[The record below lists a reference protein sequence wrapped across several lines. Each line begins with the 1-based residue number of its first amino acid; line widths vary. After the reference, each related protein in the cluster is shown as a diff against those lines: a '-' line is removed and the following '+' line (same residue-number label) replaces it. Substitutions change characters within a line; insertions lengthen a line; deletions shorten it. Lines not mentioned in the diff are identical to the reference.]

1 MRQLAIAVLGFWLAA
16 ASAQAQDHPS
26 TYGSFAPNMT
36 PPKHIGSGT
45 FAPLNAPEP
54 YRAHAAPRAT
64 ISTPASPKLIGSTES
79 FGGGKPYKPFRATS
93 VYDAPKPSKPVKPKS
108 VYDH

>member
-1 MRQLAIAVLGFWLAA
+1 MRRVAILVLGFSLAA

-36 PPKHIGSGT
+36 PPKHVGGGT
-45 FAPLNAPEP
+45 FAAPKAPEP
-54 YRAHAAPRAT
+54 YRAHAQQPTLAPLK
-64 ISTPASPKLIGSTES
+64 PIGSTQPLDGSKPFKPFKGASTYEGPGA
-79 FGGGKPYKPFRATS
+79 FKPYKP
-93 VYDAPKPSKPVKPKS
+93 PKMKG